1 MSTKHPVAFA
11 ACTDYADVRSA
22 IEKVVAPQLTV
33 RGPLYGKSVMLKPN
47 LLAWRR
53 KEDPACVHPRFL
65 VEAAKVF
72 LDAGASNVAIL
83 ENPAIQSVPSILHTM
98 GVDEELRKLNVS
110 FASLKEFAP
119 MNPPDN
125 VRFRNLE
132 LASEYLGFDHV
143 VDIAKAKTHGMMT
156 LTLCVKNLF
165 GLVNGSARL
174 GWHLSVG
181 RDFHQFADMLL
192 DIYLTVKPTFNL
204 LDGIIAMEGNG
215 PGSGTPI
222 QCNFVAG
229 STDSLALDAAVA
241 PLLGVPDLLLLQCA
255 KEREIPMDFEIV
267 TDVPEIPFLKLPD
280 PPSLALEWGLRLPP
294 FCRNFMRNH
303 LLARPL
309 LDPEKCVGC
318 GLCARMCPPKAI
330 TMVNKKPQ
338 FSTEQCIRC
347 FCCQEHCPKG
357 AITPKQSKAMA
368 LVRAGEMFTR
378 KFFRKK

>member
-22 IEKVVAPQLTV
+22 IEQVVAPQLAV

-72 LDAGASNVAIL
+72 LDAGASRVAIL

-267 TDVPEIPFLKLPD
+267 TDVPKIPFLKLPD

-378 KFFRKK
+378 KLFRKK

>member
-1 MSTKHPVAFA
+1 MSEKHPVAFA
-11 ACTDYADVRSA
+11 ACSDYADIRSA
-22 IEKVVAPQLTV
+22 IDQVLAPQLAM
-33 RGPLYGKSVMLKPN
+33 RGPVTGKSIMLKPN
-47 LLAWRR
+47 LLAWR
-53 KEDPACVHPRFL
+53 KQQDPACVHPRFL
-65 VEAAKVF
+65 VETAKAF
-72 LDAGASNVAIL
+72 LDAGAAKVAIL

-98 GVDEELRKLNVS
+98 GIDDELRKLNVP
-110 FASLKEFAP
+110 FASLKDFAP
-119 MNPPDN
+119 MNPPEN
-125 VRFRNLE
+125 VRFKNLE

-143 VDIAKAKTHGMMT
+143 VNIAKAKTHGMMT

-192 DIYLTVKPTFNL
+192 DIYLTVKPDFNL
-204 LDGIIAMEGNG
+204 LDGVIAMEGNG

-222 QCNFVAG
+222 NCNFVAG
-229 STDSLALDAAVA
+229 ATDSLALDTAVA

-255 KEREIPMDFEIV
+255 QERNILTDFEIK
-267 TDVPEIPFLKLPD
+267 TDVPQIPYLKLPD

-309 LDPEKCVGC
+309 LDPAKCVGC

-330 TMVNKKPQ
+330 TMVDKKPQ

-368 LVRAGEMFTR
+368 LVRAGEMLTR
-378 KFFRKK
+378 QLFRKK

>member
-22 IEKVVAPQLTV
+22 IEQVVAPQLAV

-72 LDAGASNVAIL
+72 LDAGASRVAIL

-110 FASLKEFAP
+110 FASLKDFAP

-222 QCNFVAG
+222 QCNFVTG

-378 KFFRKK
+378 KLFRKK

>member
-22 IEKVVAPQLTV
+22 IEQVVAV

-72 LDAGASNVAIL
+72 LDAGASRVAIL

-267 TDVPEIPFLKLPD
+267 TDVPKIPFLKLPD

-378 KFFRKK
+378 KLFRKK

>member
-22 IEKVVAPQLTV
+22 IEQVVAPQLAV

-72 LDAGASNVAIL
+72 LDAGASRVAIL

-110 FASLKEFAP
+110 FASLKDFAP

-222 QCNFVAG
+222 QCNFVTG

-330 TMVNKKPQ
+330 TMVEKKPQ

-378 KFFRKK
+378 KLFRKK

>member
-1 MSTKHPVAFA
+1 MSEKHPVAFA
-11 ACTDYADVRSA
+11 ACSDYADIRSA
-22 IEKVVAPQLTV
+22 IDQVLAPQLAM
-33 RGPLYGKSVMLKPN
+33 RGSVTGKSIMLKPN
-47 LLAWRR
+47 LLAWR
-53 KEDPACVHPRFL
+53 KKQDPACVHPRFL
-65 VEAAKVF
+65 VETAKAF
-72 LDAGASNVAIL
+72 LDAGAAKVAIL

-98 GVDEELRKLNVS
+98 GIDDELRKLNVP
-110 FASLKEFAP
+110 FANLKDFAP
-119 MNPPDN
+119 MNPPEN
-125 VRFRNLE
+125 VRFKNLE

-143 VDIAKAKTHGMMT
+143 VNIAKAKTHGMMT

-192 DIYLTVKPTFNL
+192 DIYLTVKPDFNL
-204 LDGIIAMEGNG
+204 LDGVIAMEGNG

-222 QCNFVAG
+222 NCNFVAG
-229 STDSLALDAAVA
+229 ATDSLALDTAVA

-255 KEREIPMDFEIV
+255 KDRNILTDFEIT
-267 TDVPEIPFLKLPD
+267 TDVPQIPYLKLPD
-280 PPSLALEWGLRLPP
+280 PPSLTLQWGLALPP

-309 LDPEKCVGC
+309 LDPAKCVGC

-330 TMVNKKPQ
+330 TMVDKKPQ

-357 AITPKQSKAMA
+357 AITS
-368 LVRAGEMFTR
+368 R
-378 KFFRKK
+378 KTVLMKLADNFEKFIRKIIH

>member
-1 MSTKHPVAFA
+1 MSEKHPVAFA
-11 ACTDYADVRSA
+11 SCTDYDNVRTA
-22 IEKVVAPQLTV
+22 IDQVLAPQLAM
-33 RGPLYGKSVMLKPN
+33 RGSVTGKSIMLKPN

-53 KEDPACVHPRFL
+53 QQDPACVHPRFI
-65 VEAAKVF
+65 VETAKAF
-72 LDAGASNVAIL
+72 LDAGAAKVAIL

-98 GVDEELRKLNVS
+98 GIDDELRKLNVP
-110 FASLKEFAP
+110 FASLKDFAP
-119 MNPPDN
+119 MDPPEN

-143 VDIAKAKTHGMMT
+143 VNIAKAKTHGMMT

-192 DIYLTVKPTFNL
+192 DIYLTVKPDFNL
-204 LDGIIAMEGNG
+204 LDGVIAMEGNG
-215 PGSGTPI
+215 PGSGSPI
-222 QCNFVAG
+222 NCNFVAG
-229 STDSLALDAAVA
+229 STDSLALDTAVA

-255 KEREIPMDFEIV
+255 KERGLLTEFEIT
-267 TDVPEIPFLKLPD
+267 TDVPQIPFLKLPD
-280 PPSLALEWGLRLPP
+280 PPSMMLQWGLALPP

-309 LDPEKCVGC
+309 LDAKKCVGC

-330 TMVNKKPQ
+330 TMVNKRPQ